1 MSKCINVKYEG
12 KPLYNIVIEQSFDK
26 LAEEFDK
33 LGVTGRKLCIVS
45 DSNVAPLYAKHI
57 EEQLLKTGN
66 KVFTFVFE
74 AGEANKNLDT
84 VEDVYEFLIKN
95 HFDRKDML
103 VALGGGV
110 VGDLT
115 GFTAATYLRGISFIQ
130 VPTSLL
136 AQVDS
141 SIGGKTGVDF
151 RAYKNMVGA
160 FYQPKLVYMNI
171 SVLKSLS
178 DRLFNSGFGEIIKHG
193 LIKDAAYYEWLR
205 DNISNIKSRNS
216 DALEQMIYV
225 SCNIKREVVEKDPKE
240 KGDRAL
246 LNYGHTLG
254 HAIEKLMDFKLYHG
268 ECVTL
273 GLGRVKLEN
282 TTNDDNGYTNNG
294 DSGAHGSANLDL
306 LALTWKQMDT
316 SVTLGRQNLNIG
328 QGLIWWDNPVD
339 GIMVTQDLGNNS
351 LISAG
356 WGNLTAEN
364 WKDYSMNAFIANA
377 QIGVDDNTKFT
388 LGYLKTN
395 SNENTLYNNHK
406 NQWNWIESSENPY
419 MLEQIA
425 YGINTQLSDKWNLT
439 AEAVTN
445 RASGLPDGAQKNGWW
460 TRLTYGNLKWD
471 TKDTWKVYADYMSL
485 GNYSVDSTGWAHI
498 LNTPGGDGLGGNGEK
513 GYGLGISYML
523 ADNTNLE
530 FNWYKLRPYDSNYSG
545 FSDYYDMYNLALN
558 YSF

>member
-254 HAIEKLMDFKLYHG
+254 LCFAGPLDG
-268 ECVTL
+268 
-273 GLGRVKLEN
+273 
-282 TTNDDNGYTNNG
+282 GYNC
-294 DSGAHGSANLDL
+294 GSQHPP
-306 LALTWKQMDT
+306 KPHRR
-316 SVTLGRQNLNIG
+316 SV
-328 QGLIWWDNPVD
+328 VF
-339 GIMVTQDLGNNS
+339 M
-351 LISAG
+351 
-356 WGNLTAEN
+356 
-364 WKDYSMNAFIANA
+364 
-377 QIGVDDNTKFT
+377 
-388 LGYLKTN
+388 
-395 SNENTLYNNHK
+395 
-406 NQWNWIESSENPY
+406 
-419 MLEQIA
+419 
-425 YGINTQLSDKWNLT
+425 
-439 AEAVTN
+439 
-445 RASGLPDGAQKNGWW
+445 
-460 TRLTYGNLKWD
+460 
-471 TKDTWKVYADYMSL
+471 
-485 GNYSVDSTGWAHI
+485 
-498 LNTPGGDGLGGNGEK
+498 
-513 GYGLGISYML
+513 
-523 ADNTNLE
+523 
-530 FNWYKLRPYDSNYSG
+530 
-545 FSDYYDMYNLALN
+545 
-558 YSF
+558 

>member
-178 DRLFNSGFGEIIKHG
+178 DSPIDENCKPIQKYGSLGLFRSHEVPKIKAIVVDKPGLNVACGAIGIGEITSIPTAPA
-193 LIKDAAYYEWLR
+193 IADAYFRY
-205 DNISNIKSRNS
+205 
-216 DALEQMIYV
+216 
-225 SCNIKREVVEKDPKE
+225 
-240 KGDRAL
+240 
-246 LNYGHTLG
+246 
-254 HAIEKLMDFKLYHG
+254 
-268 ECVTL
+268 
-273 GLGRVKLEN
+273 
-282 TTNDDNGYTNNG
+282 
-294 DSGAHGSANLDL
+294 
-306 LALTWKQMDT
+306 
-316 SVTLGRQNLNIG
+316 
-328 QGLIWWDNPVD
+328 D
-339 GIMVTQDLGNNS
+339 GIRRYELP
-351 LISAG
+351 LAG
-356 WGNLTAEN
+356 T
-364 WKDYSMNAFIANA
+364 
-377 QIGVDDNTKFT
+377 
-388 LGYLKTN
+388 
-395 SNENTLYNNHK
+395 
-406 NQWNWIESSENPY
+406 PY
-419 MLEQIA
+419 E
-425 YGINTQLSDKWNLT
+425 
-439 AEAVTN
+439 
-445 RASGLPDGAQKNGWW
+445 R
-460 TRLTYGNLKWD
+460 
-471 TKDTWKVYADYMSL
+471 
-485 GNYSVDSTGWAHI
+485 
-498 LNTPGGDGLGGNGEK
+498 K
-513 GYGLGISYML
+513 G
-523 ADNTNLE
+523 
-530 FNWYKLRPYDSNYSG
+530 
-545 FSDYYDMYNLALN
+545 
-558 YSF
+558 